1 VRITLALEASAARDP
16 QEVVR
21 ELTALL
27 RLMTVISVHQFRKF
41 SLPRTYDP
49 ALDLRYVREPRGR
62 DPNGLP
68 WIREEWQDAA
78 TTAERREGDCE
89 DLAVYLAADLQ
100 VHEGV
105 EAWPKVLVFPP
116 RPGRR
121 FWLFHI
127 VVELPDGTIR
137 DPSRLLGMET

>member
-1 VRITLALEASAARDP
+1 VRITLALEASAAHDVD
-16 QEVVR
+16 EVVR

-27 RLMTVISVHQFRKF
+27 RLMTVISVHQFRRF
-41 SLPRTYDP
+41 DLPRTYDP
-49 ALDLRYVREPRGR
+49 ALGLRYVREPRGV
-62 DPNGLP
+62 DAAGNP

-78 TTAERREGDCE
+78 TTAERAEGDCE
-89 DLAVYLAADLQ
+89 DLAIYLAADLQ
-100 VHEGV
+100 VFEGV
-105 EAWPKVLVFPP
+105 EAWPKVLTFPP

-127 VVELPDGTIR
+127 VVELPDGRIA